1 MWGPWPSLG
10 EKGSIASE
18 SKLASGSFGPWGSV
32 PVLGDAKRVKLHVR
46 KGSQA
51 SGSKGSLGEEGSQAS
66 GSKRASESFGP
77 WGSAPMLGDAKR
89 VKLGPA
95 FGPWSRPS
103 SSKVA
108 QKRAAV
114 DFELACVLD
123 TPAALRG
130 QAKPTIRAQRAQ
142 DTKHI
147 RIPEWKNVCLLAPT
161 LTSQGAPEGK

>member
-1 MWGPWPSLG
+1 MWGPWGNLG

-18 SKLASGSFGPWGSV
+18 SKLASGSFGPWGSA
-32 PVLGDAKRVKLHVR
+32 PVAYGDA
-46 KGSQA
+46 
-51 SGSKGSLGEEGSQAS
+51 SLGEKGSQAS
-66 GSKRASESFGP
+66 GSKRASESLGP

-89 VKLGPA
+89 AKLGPA

-103 SSKVA
+103 SSKTA

-130 QAKPTIRAQRAQ
+130 QAKSTIRAQRAQ
-142 DTKHI
+142 DTRHI
-147 RIPEWKNVCLLAPT
+147 RIPEWKMFDCWHPH
-161 LTSQGAPEGK
+161 